1 MLSLKYC
8 RIDSLKRMGQPE
20 YFQELFTAFVLQEIV
35 EIELGAFLIED
46 SRFTVRR
53 LFAFPEALPVM
64 LKDF

>member
-1 MLSLKYC
+1 
-8 RIDSLKRMGQPE
+8 MGQPE

-53 LFAFPEALPVM
+53 LFAFPETLPVM